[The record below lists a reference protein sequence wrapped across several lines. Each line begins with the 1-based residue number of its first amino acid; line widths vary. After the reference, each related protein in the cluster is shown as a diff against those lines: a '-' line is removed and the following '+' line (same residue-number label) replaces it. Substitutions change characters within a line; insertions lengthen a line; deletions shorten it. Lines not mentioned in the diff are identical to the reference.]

1 MGEGGKLDMAVVG
14 IFFFPLHRGRGIS
27 HDDRVGDCRVN
38 AANKYNWNYSQW
50 KRREHKIG
58 AVSWHVGGAVVVVI
72 VFAFMIKYCIVLC
85 RMQMGIMGQI
95 HHAAAARGEKGE
107 TTSHTEE
114 GEDGS
119 RPTRLRQSGGRP
131 AAAYPG
137 SSTTTRLLLLPY
149 ILLILRV

>member
-1 MGEGGKLDMAVVG
+1 M
-14 IFFFPLHRGRGIS
+14 
-27 HDDRVGDCRVN
+27 
-38 AANKYNWNYSQW
+38 
-50 KRREHKIG
+50 
-58 AVSWHVGGAVVVVI
+58 I

-107 TTSHTEE
+107 TASYTDE

-119 RPTRLRQSGGRP
+119 RPTRLRQSEGRP

-137 SSTTTRLLLLPY
+137 STTTTRLLLLLGKSAQSHLQRGGRTVSGQA
-149 ILLILRV
+149 LLST